1 MRTHGLT
8 RSFSFVAAVLTL
20 ILGLALSAQSQTVL
34 IKMGDNTTYQG
45 TNAPSPDINGNYW
58 NSVDSSQ
65 FFPGLTNIDGT
76 SGGAGWAIALGFE
89 TNAVGDT
96 GASNGPAGPVPPGT
110 PANCVIDA
118 NALGNLGIKQAVF
131 DYYVNS
137 EFELQ
142 NLYPSRTYTLTF
154 FGSHSQSPSDY
165 TVYSI
170 FTNSAYSVLEAAVS
184 QYVQY
189 PANPSVPNSNL
200 VVSATVLPS
209 TNGILYLQFL
219 GTNAVGGTI
228 GTNGAGGYLNCM
240 QVTQGPST
248 NAAPAATPLNQ
259 TTLIQFGNNTLTNCT
274 VGFSGTNPIYG
285 NCPETLNPDIY
296 GHYWNSVTSA
306 NFFPTTNALGQINSL
321 AYTADAE
328 GAAPGP
334 VGGYDT
340 YNGPDSG
347 TNGLTVT
354 NIVSDIATNALG
366 YLGVPTAVSTYFQD
380 WIVHF
385 DGLDPTHQYALNFF
399 GSMKFPASQ
408 ITKYYL
414 LNEPQTEILAQFT
427 SYVGNGQFNNED
439 RLTTIVFTPPPD
451 AAIAIDLF
459 GTNALKTGCLNAMSI
474 VDLTPYP
481 AATAPPLNAT
491 WLLNFGDTNI
501 FPNPTTGQVGNQ
513 RAFQNPSPDSMGH
526 YWNSV
531 DTNTYGSP
539 LVLTNAAGAATT
551 MTVRL
556 DVSNP
561 AYTNIN
567 TGVGMADSYNGPCS
581 YPAGAVPTSPSN
593 AVINTAALGYLGYSN
608 AVCNYYVNSH
618 FILQGMNPA
627 HQYTLTFFGS
637 HAYNGGG
644 GAGPAGGQGDPLTVY
659 NVYSDSGYSS
669 LIASTNLCVGGG
681 YFQDWNTHGLAVIGP
696 IYPSASG
703 ALYIDFAGSQ
713 GDLGYLNDMQIMDV
727 TAAIQTDPF
736 TTWQDHYFTSPE
748 LGNPAYSGPNAD
760 PLGKGI
766 SNTNQ
771 FLAGF
776 NPTNSAAYPHII
788 SIAKTSSTDL
798 TITYLGASG
807 DSTYSGGFASRTNVL
822 EFAAGTANGS
832 YSNNFVSTGQTN
844 ILSGGT
850 GLGTVAS
857 FIETNGAATR
867 TGYYR
872 VEVLAP

>member
-1 MRTHGLT
+1 MRTHGLA

-20 ILGLALSAQSQTVL
+20 VLGLARSAQSQTVL

-65 FFPGLTNIDGT
+65 FFPGLTNLDGT
-76 SGGAGWAIALGFE
+76 AGGAGWAIAFGFE
-89 TNAVGDT
+89 TNGVGNT

-118 NALGNLGIKQAVF
+118 AALGNLGIKQAVY

-142 NLYPSRTYTLTF
+142 NLYPSREYTLTF

-170 FTNSAYSVLEAAVS
+170 FTNNAYSLLENAVS

-189 PANPSVPNSNL
+189 PANPSVPNSNM

-209 TNGILYLQFL
+209 ANGTLYVQFL
-219 GTNAVGGTI
+219 GTNAVGGGI

-259 TTLIQFGNNTLTNCT
+259 TTLIQFGNSSLTNCT
-274 VGFSGTNPIYG
+274 VGFSGTNAIYG
-285 NCPETLNPDIY
+285 NCPQTPNPDIY

-306 NFFPTTNALGQINSL
+306 NFFPTTNALGQVNSL
-321 AYTADAE
+321 AYSADPE
-328 GAAPGP
+328 GP
-334 VGGYDT
+334 VAGPTGGYDT
-340 YNGPDSG
+340 FNGPDSG
-347 TNGLTVT
+347 TNGITVT

-366 YLGVPTAVSTYFQD
+366 YLGVSTAVSTYFQD
-380 WIVHF
+380 WEVYI
-385 DGLDPTHQYALNFF
+385 DGLDPTHQYTFNLF
-399 GSMKFPASQ
+399 GSVKYPASAV
-408 ITKYYL
+408 TKFYL
-414 LNEPQTEILAQFT
+414 LNGAGTAILYGPSTFK
-427 SYVGNGQFNNED
+427 VGNGQFNNED
-439 RLTTIVFTPPPD
+439 GLETVTVTPPFD
-451 AAIAIDLF
+451 TAVVIDFF
-459 GTNALKTGCLNAMSI
+459 GTNTLKTGCLNAMSI

-491 WLLNFGDTNI
+491 WLLNFGDANNPPNSATPGAPRG
-501 FPNPTTGQVGNQ
+501 FP
-513 RAFQNPSPDSMGH
+513 NPSPDSVGH
-526 YWNSV
+526 YWNSL
-531 DTNTYGSP
+531 DTNDYVNP
-539 LVLTNAAGAATT
+539 LVLTNAAGTATA
-551 MTVRL
+551 MTAQF

-561 AYTNIN
+561 AFTNAAS
-567 TGVGMADSYNGPCS
+567 GFGADDYNGPCA
-581 YPAGAVPTSPSN
+581 PAGALPTSPSN

-618 FILQGMNPA
+618 FILQNLNPA

-637 HAYNGGG
+637 HQFNC
-644 GAGPAGGQGDPLTVY
+644 GPASLGGNGYDAVTTY
-659 NVYSDSGYSS
+659 SVYSDPGYSS
-669 LIASTNLCVGGG
+669 LIASTDLCVGGCWLR
-681 YFQDWNTHGLAVIGP
+681 DWNTHRLGVIGP

-703 ALYIDFAGSQ
+703 AMYIYFVGSQ
-713 GDLGYLNDMQIMDV
+713 GDTGYLNDMQIVDV
-727 TAAIQTDPF
+727 TAATQTDPF
-736 TTWQDHYFTSPE
+736 TVWQDHYFTSPE

-788 SIAKTSSTDL
+788 NIARSGSANL

-807 DSTYSGGFASRTNVL
+807 DSTYSPGFASRTNVL

-850 GLGTVAS
+850 GFGTVAS
-857 FIETNGAATR
+857 FIQTNGATGR

>member
-1 MRTHGLT
+1 
-8 RSFSFVAAVLTL
+8 V
-20 ILGLALSAQSQTVL
+20 
-34 IKMGDNTTYQG
+34 Y
-45 TNAPSPDINGNYW
+45 
-58 NSVDSSQ
+58 
-65 FFPGLTNIDGT
+65 
-76 SGGAGWAIALGFE
+76 
-89 TNAVGDT
+89 
-96 GASNGPAGPVPPGT
+96 
-110 PANCVIDA
+110 
-118 NALGNLGIKQAVF
+118 

-170 FTNSAYSVLEAAVS
+170 FTNSSYTMLEAQVS

-200 VVSATVLPS
+200 VVSATVLPW
-209 TNGILYLQFL
+209 TNGTLYVQFL
-219 GTNAVGGTI
+219 GTNSVGGGI

-248 NAAPAATPLNQ
+248 NAPPPATPLNQ

-274 VGFSGTNPIYG
+274 VGFSGTNAIYG
-285 NCPETLNPDIY
+285 NCPVTPNPDIQ

-306 NFFPTTNALGQINSL
+306 NFFPTTNALGQINSV
-321 AYTADAE
+321 AYSALGE
-328 GAAPGP
+328 GAAPAP
-334 VGGYDT
+334 SGGYDT

-347 TNGLTVT
+347 TNGITVT
-354 NIVSDIATNALG
+354 NTVSDVATNALG

-380 WIVHF
+380 WQIYF
-385 DGLDPTHQYALNFF
+385 DGLDPTHQYTFNFL
-399 GSMKFPASQ
+399 GSMKYPASQ
-408 ITKYYL
+408 ITKFYVFNYA
-414 LNEPQTEILAQFT
+414 EDSVLAQFN
-427 SYVGNGQFNNED
+427 SPVGSGQFNNED
-439 RLTTIVFTPPPD
+439 QITSITLTPPSD
-451 AAIAIDLF
+451 AFLVFYFF
-459 GTNALKTGCLNAMSI
+459 GTNSLKTGCVNAMSI

-481 AATAPPLNAT
+481 APTAPPLNAT

-501 FPNPTTGQVGNQ
+501 FKNPITGQLGDQ
-513 RAFQNPSPDSMGH
+513 RAFQNPSPDVFGH

-531 DTNTYGSP
+531 DTNSYVNA
-539 LVLTNAAGAATT
+539 LVLTNAAGAATA
-551 MTVRL
+551 MTVKL
-556 DVSNP
+556 DVSNS

-567 TGVGMADSYNGPCS
+567 WGVGMGDSFNGPCS
-581 YPAGAVPTSPSN
+581 WPAGAIPTSPSN

-608 AVCNYYVNSH
+608 AVCNYYTDAH

-637 HAYNGGG
+637 HAYNGGTG
-644 GAGPAGGQGDPLTVY
+644 GGPATGQGDPLTVY

-669 LIASTNLCVGGG
+669 LIASTNLCIGGAH
-681 YFQDWNTHGLAVIGP
+681 YMDFNTHALAVIGP
-696 IYPSASG
+696 IYPSVSG
-703 ALYIDFAGSQ
+703 AMYIDFIGSQ
-713 GDLGYLNDMQIMDV
+713 GDHGYLNDMQIVDE
-727 TAAIQTDPF
+727 TAASVPPDPF
-736 TTWQDHYFTSPE
+736 TTWQSNYFSNVE

-766 SNTNQ
+766 TNTNQ

-788 SIAKTSSTDL
+788 SIAKSSSTNL

-807 DSTYSGGFASRTNVL
+807 DSTYSPGFASRTNVL
-822 EFAAGTANGS
+822 EFTAGTANGS

-850 GLGTVAS
+850 GLGTVTS
-857 FIETNGAATR
+857 FIQTNGATGSTR
-867 TGYYR
+867 YYR
-872 VEVLAP
+872 VRVLVP

>member
-8 RSFSFVAAVLTL
+8 RSFSLVAVVLTL
-20 ILGLALSAQSQTVL
+20 VLGLALSAQSQTVL
-34 IKMGDNTTYQG
+34 IKMGDNTTNQG
-45 TNAPSPDINGNYW
+45 TNAPSPDSNGNYW

-76 SGGAGWAIALGFE
+76 AGGPGWAIAFGFE
-89 TNAVGDT
+89 TNEVGDT

-118 NALGNLGIKQAVF
+118 NALGDLGIKQAVF
-131 DYYVNS
+131 NYYVNS

-142 NLYPSRTYTLTF
+142 NLYPSREYTLTF

-170 FTNSAYSVLEAAVS
+170 FTNSAYSMLEDAVS

-189 PANPSVPNSNL
+189 PANPSVPNSNM
-200 VVSATVLPS
+200 VVSATVLPAA
-209 TNGILYLQFL
+209 NGTLYVQFL
-219 GTNAVGGTI
+219 GTNAVNGAI
-228 GTNGAGGYLNCM
+228 GTNQAGGYLNAM

-248 NAAPAATPLNQ
+248 NAAPAASPLNQ
-259 TTLIQFGNNTLTNCT
+259 TTLIQFGNSTLTNCT
-274 VGFSGTNPIYG
+274 IAIVAGTNVYG
-285 NCPETLNPDIY
+285 NCPVTPNPDIQ
-296 GHYWNSVTSA
+296 GHYWNSVSSA
-306 NFFPTTNALGQINSL
+306 NFFPTTNAAGQVDSM
-321 AYTADAE
+321 AYSAD
-328 GAAPGP
+328 AAPG
-334 VGGYDT
+334 GYDSF
-340 YNGPDSG
+340 NGPDSG
-347 TNGLTVT
+347 TNGITVT

-366 YLGVPTAVSTYFQD
+366 YLGVPTAVSTYFEA
-380 WIVHF
+380 WEVYL
-385 DGLDPTHQYALNFF
+385 DGLDPTHQYEFNFF
-399 GSMKFPASQ
+399 GSVKYPKSQ
-408 ITKYYL
+408 TKYYL
-414 LNEPQTEILAQFT
+414 LNYAQTMFLNQFT
-427 SYVGNGQFNNED
+427 SYVGSGQLNNED
-439 RLTTIVFTPPPD
+439 QLTTVIFTPPSD
-451 AAIAIDLF
+451 AAVVIDFF
-459 GTNALKTGCLNAMSI
+459 GTNATKNGCLNAMSI

-481 AATAPPLNAT
+481 APTTPALNAT

-501 FPNPTTGQVGNQ
+501 FPNPTTGQLGNQ

-539 LVLTNAAGAATT
+539 LVLTNAAGAATA

-561 AYTNIN
+561 AYTNIT

-581 YPAGAVPTSPSN
+581 YPAGAIPASPSN

-618 FILQGMNPA
+618 FILQSMNPA

-637 HAYNGGG
+637 HAYNGGT
-644 GAGPAGGQGDPLTVY
+644 GAGPVSGGDPVTVY

-669 LIASTNLCVGGG
+669 LLASTKLCVGGA
-681 YFQDWNTHGLAVIGP
+681 YFQDWNTHRLAVIGP

-703 ALYIDFAGSQ
+703 ALYIDFAGAQ
-713 GDLGYLNDMQIMDV
+713 GDLGYLNDMQIVDV
-727 TAAIQTDPF
+727 TAATQTDPF
-736 TTWQDHYFTSPE
+736 TTWQDHYFTAPE

-788 SIAKTSSTDL
+788 SIAKSGSTNL

-807 DSTYSGGFASRTNVL
+807 DNTYSPGFTSRTNVL
-822 EFAAGTANGS
+822 EFASGTANGS
-832 YSNNFVSTGQTN
+832 YSNNFVSTGQIN
-844 ILSGGT
+844 ILSGGA

-857 FIETNGAATR
+857 FIQTNGATGR

-872 VEVLAP
+872 VRVLAP

>member
-1 MRTHGLT
+1 MRTWKVIANFK
-8 RSFSFVAAVLTL
+8 SVAAVLTL
-20 ILGLALSAQSQTVL
+20 ILGLALTARSQSVL

-76 SGGAGWAIALGFE
+76 AGGAAWAIAFGFE
-89 TNAVGDT
+89 NGEVGNT

-118 NALGNLGIKQAVF
+118 NALGNLGIKQAVY

-170 FTNSAYSVLEAAVS
+170 FTNSSYTMLESAVS
-184 QYVQY
+184 QYTQY
-189 PANPSVPNSNL
+189 PASPSVPNSNL
-200 VVSATVLPS
+200 VVSATVLPAA
-209 TNGILYLQFL
+209 NGTLYVQFL
-219 GTNAVGGTI
+219 GTNTVGGGV

-248 NAAPAATPLNQ
+248 NAPPPATPLNQ
-259 TTLIQFGNNTLTNCT
+259 TTLIQFGNNSLTNCT
-274 VGFSGTNPIYG
+274 VGFSGTNVIYG
-285 NCPETLNPDIY
+285 NCPQTPNPDIQ

-306 NFFPTTNALGQINSL
+306 NFFPTTNALGQVNSV
-321 AYTADAE
+321 AYTANAE
-328 GAAPGP
+328 GSGSNPQ
-334 VGGYDT
+334 GGYDT
-340 YNGPDSG
+340 FNGPDSG
-347 TNGLTVT
+347 TNGITVT
-354 NIVSDIATNALG
+354 NIVSDVATNALG
-366 YLGVPTAVSTYFQD
+366 YLGVPTAVSTYFEH
-380 WIVHF
+380 WEIFF
-385 DGLDPTHQYALNFF
+385 DGLDPTHQYTFNFF
-399 GSMKFPASQ
+399 GSMKFAPSQ
-408 ITKYYL
+408 ITKFFV
-414 LNEPQTEILAQFT
+414 LNNPGTQILGQFT
-427 SYVGNGQFNNED
+427 SSVGSGQFNNED
-439 RLTTIVFTPPPD
+439 QITSITLTPPAD
-451 AAIAIDLF
+451 SSLAFLFF
-459 GTNALKTGCLNAMSI
+459 GTNSLQTGRLNAMSI

-481 AATAPPLNAT
+481 APTAPPLNAT

-501 FPNPTTGQVGNQ
+501 FPNPITGQLGNQ
-513 RAFQNPSPDSMGH
+513 RAFVNPSPDSMGH

-539 LVLTNAAGAATT
+539 LVLTNAAGAATA
-551 MTVRL
+551 MTVAL

-581 YPAGAVPTSPSN
+581 YPGGAIPTSPSN

-637 HAYNGGG
+637 HAYNSGG

-681 YFQDWNTHGLAVIGP
+681 YYQDWNTHRLAVIGP

-713 GDLGYLNDMQIMDV
+713 GDLGYLNDMQIVDV
-727 TAAIQTDPF
+727 TAATQTDPF
-736 TTWQDHYFTSPE
+736 TTWQAHYFTVGE
-748 LGNPAYSGPNAD
+748 LGTPTFSGPGAD

-788 SIAKTSSTDL
+788 SIAKSSSTNL

-807 DSTYSGGFASRTNVL
+807 DSTYSPGFASRTNVL
-822 EFAAGTANGS
+822 ESTSGTANGS

-850 GLGTVAS
+850 GLGTVTS
-857 FIETNGAATR
+857 FIQTNGA
-867 TGYYR
+867 TGSARYYR
-872 VEVLAP
+872 VRVLVP